1 MFKVE
6 KCFLAFGA
14 ALALG
19 LSPCASGADT
29 KVVDALEAKLSS
41 QLSSQ
46 DYVPA
51 SVTAFR
57 LASARSQL
65 GDTAAACA
73 ALSQSLEYYRKGL
86 IQEIGDTETA
96 ASSIDDHIDGMA
108 VVRARFGCDASAQR
122 AQVAKPF

>member
-29 KVVDALEAKLSS
+29 KVADALEAKLSS
-41 QLSSQ
+41 QLSSR
-46 DYVPA
+46 DYIPA
-51 SVTAFR
+51 SATAFR
-57 LASARSQL
+57 LASARSQM
-65 GDTAAACA
+65 GDTAGACA
-73 ALSQSLEYYRKGL
+73 ALSRSLEYYRNGV
-86 IQEIGDTETA
+86 IMEIRDAEVA
-96 ASSIDDHIDGMA
+96 ASSIDDHSDGMA
-108 VVRARFGCDASAQR
+108 VVRARFGCEASAQR